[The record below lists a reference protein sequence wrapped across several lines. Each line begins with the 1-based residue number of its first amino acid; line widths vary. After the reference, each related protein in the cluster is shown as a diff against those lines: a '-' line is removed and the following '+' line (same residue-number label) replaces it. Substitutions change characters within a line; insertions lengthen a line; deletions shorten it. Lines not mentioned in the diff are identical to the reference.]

1 MKITLEIND
10 NTKINFLFE
19 LLKRL
24 EFVKIT
30 NTISEEND
38 FDADDFLTNINKE
51 RQQSAKDF
59 STKIETLFENI

>member
-38 FDADDFLTNINKE
+38 FDADDFLANINKE

>member
-19 LLKRL
+19 LLRKL

-30 NTISEEND
+30 NTISEEDD
-38 FDADDFLTNINKE
+38 FDADDFLANINKE
-51 RQQSAKDF
+51 RQESAKDF

>member
-38 FDADDFLTNINKE
+38 FDADDFLANINKE
-51 RQQSAKDF
+51 RQQSATDF